1 MSHFS
6 APIDSVDPYAGIE
19 AFLRQFGLRPPHIC
33 TYSSIMPEGQ
43 RWREQRAIRVE
54 RLADSLHH
62 ALVAPDG
69 GRRISLTGSL
79 VGWSSLRTTRSKEA
93 FRVIVQASFLEGDH
107 VLQNDVVRGRRF
119 WTKKTVEE
127 AIRRLVKRNK
137 LCPPTGPG
145 FEWNAWFKDQSSLV
159 HKLCQRASR
168 NRLGSMDELQ
178 TVPFEEEDQISFK
191 FHVAYL
197 THFQ

>member
-1 MSHFS
+1 
-6 APIDSVDPYAGIE
+6 
-19 AFLRQFGLRPPHIC
+19 
-33 TYSSIMPEGQ
+33 MPEGQ
-43 RWREQRAIRVE
+43 RWREQRAIRVK
-54 RLADSLHH
+54 RLANSLYD

-93 FRVIVQASFLEGDH
+93 FRVIVQASFPEE
-107 VLQNDVVRGRRF
+107 QPFFENDVRGRRF

-127 AIRRLVKRNK
+127 AVRLLVKREK

-145 FEWNAWFKDQSSLV
+145 FDWNAWFKDQSSV
-159 HKLCQRASR
+159 IHNLCQRAAR

-178 TVPFEEEDQISFK
+178 TMPYEEEDSFK
-191 FHVAYL
+191 FHVSNL
-197 THFQ
+197 MKSQSLLSICNINWCFLFTCI

>member
-1 MSHFS
+1 
-6 APIDSVDPYAGIE
+6 
-19 AFLRQFGLRPPHIC
+19 
-33 TYSSIMPEGQ
+33 MPEGQ
-43 RWREQRAIRVE
+43 RWREQRAIRVNK
-54 RLADSLHH
+54 LANSLYE

-93 FRVIVQASFLEGDH
+93 FRVIVQASFPEGESF
-107 VLQNDVVRGRRF
+107 LQNDVRGRRF

-127 AIRRLVKRNK
+127 AIRLVVKREK

-159 HKLCQRASR
+159 HKLCQRAAR

-178 TVPFEEEDQISFK
+178 TVPYEAEDRFK
-191 FHVAYL
+191 FHVSNL
-197 THFQ
+197 MNFQSFINATSTCVFSFFFLLVSKFHLILIKPSFTIQ